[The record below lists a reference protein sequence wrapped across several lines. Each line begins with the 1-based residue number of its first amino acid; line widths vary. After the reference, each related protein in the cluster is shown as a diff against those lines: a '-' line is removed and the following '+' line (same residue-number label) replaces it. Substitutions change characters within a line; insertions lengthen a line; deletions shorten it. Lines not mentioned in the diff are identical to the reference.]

1 MSRAADFEPANPD
14 FEARVRASFA
24 RQRVMAT
31 IGARLR
37 AVSPGRVEIELPFRD
52 DLTQQ
57 HGFLHAGIVAT
68 LADSACGYAAFSLMS
83 PDASVLSVEFKLN
96 LLAPARGDGL
106 LGQLALVD
114 RRVPVG
120 GEGLAGRAGLLGG
133 TVLGGRGG
141 LAGRLG
147 AVVRMAVAVGR
158 RGGIVATAKRDQGLV
173 GTPGPGRPLLLAHND
188 PRSVSIS
195 CGSAAYL
202 GRSVHV

>member
-14 FEARVRASFA
+14 FEARVRASFT

-96 LLAPARGDGL
+96 LLAPARGEELVARAQVKRPGRTISVCTCDVVAVEGGREKLVATL
-106 LGQLALVD
+106 LGSM
-114 RRVPVG
+114 
-120 GEGLAGRAGLLGG
+120 
-133 TVLGGRGG
+133 
-141 LAGRLG
+141 
-147 AVVRMAVAVGR
+147 MAIR
-158 RGGIVATAKRDQGLV
+158 E
-173 GTPGPGRPLLLAHND
+173 RPELTE
-188 PRSVSIS
+188 
-195 CGSAAYL
+195 
-202 GRSVHV
+202 